1 MNIVGICRIRNEEG
15 VIENTLKHLEDKI
28 GNIYVYDD
36 FSTDRT
42 VEVCKSAP
50 NVVHIVEGSE
60 WETDPIQ
67 RQILEGDQRQLI
79 YDIAKQEKPDWIYYF
94 DADEYADFSTLDFER
109 KDVDGYKM
117 RFFDY
122 YITKEDVDKHYLE
135 RRMIGPEYRDILTLF
150 RPNPDIHFIS
160 RQPSN
165 VPHTY
170 ISGYVKHYGK
180 AISVKQ
186 WEDTCDYYINHLH
199 EVQPGNTTIKDKWT
213 KRKGKAIHDITSD
226 FDNFLIEWRDRE
238 DQQMILDNS
247 LGQSEISN

>member
-79 YDIAKQEKPDWIYYF
+79 YDK
-94 DADEYADFSTLDFER
+94 TR
-109 KDVDGYKM
+109 KA
-117 RFFDY
+117 R
-122 YITKEDVDKHYLE
+122 L
-135 RRMIGPEYRDILTLF
+135 DILF
-150 RPNPDIHFIS
+150 
-160 RQPSN
+160 
-165 VPHTY
+165 
-170 ISGYVKHYGK
+170 
-180 AISVKQ
+180 
-186 WEDTCDYYINHLH
+186 
-199 EVQPGNTTIKDKWT
+199 
-213 KRKGKAIHDITSD
+213 
-226 FDNFLIEWRDRE
+226 
-238 DQQMILDNS
+238 
-247 LGQSEISN
+247 